1 MNFENSETVIASAM
15 TEPLIVND
23 DDRKTMEWIYGNSKE
38 SNYYTVQLSDC
49 DIHYL
54 LEHLLLNLMNL
65 MTGRNTLG
73 GAWPDTD
80 GEEQLQNWRLINLIY
95 IKSGVYTKD
104 EVRETF
110 LEICEVHDVEN
121 DPDIL
126 GLFDR
131 YIVSDKVI
139 DL

>member
-1 MNFENSETVIASAM
+1 MNIENSGTVIARAM

-23 DDRKTMEWIYGNSKE
+23 DDKETMEWIYGNSGE
-38 SNYYTVQLSDC
+38 SNDHTVQLSDG
-49 DIHYL
+49 DSYYL
-54 LEHLLLNLMNL
+54 LEHLFLNLINL
-65 MTGRNTLG
+65 MTGRDTLG

-80 GEEQLQNWRLINLIY
+80 GEEQLQNWRLINLIF
-95 IKSGVYTKD
+95 IKSGICTKD
-104 EVRETF
+104 DVKEKF

-131 YIVSDKVI
+131 YIV
-139 DL
+139 